1 MRTRTWVPA
10 AAALLLV
17 VGVLATRGGTA
28 AAEDDLLPPA
38 AEPPPSAP
46 SPEPSADV
54 VQAVA
59 VEANGIPGMRLGTDG
74 RELLSPFGGGD
85 VASGGPLQETP
96 GGCATAYEPPGSTEQ
111 NWGAAAWVVD
121 GLVSAVVLSRW
132 DTSGPV
138 RPVVTTWLGPT
149 LGSPV
154 RAASELVGARTTVE
168 RPFGHD
174 GPAVTVVVVPGDGVE
189 VVYSDATYDQASVLE
204 SDRGRVTTLEVR
216 QAGAR
221 PCAMQDVQASYRTG
235 ADPEE
240 VAVSLGPGGL
250 DVAPIGTPVD
260 VVRALPGVGPHPGVT
275 DACETFHLTT
285 EGGGSVRLTVLDG
298 VVVSA
303 HAYGT
308 VPTDL
313 GVAPGDGVAEV
324 QAAYPELLTPGEAV
338 VPGTAEVVMGDRVL
352 GLDLWP
358 AVAWVPEVELPVT
371 GGPVVVESLSVRDA
385 AVEVSRLC

>member
-138 RPVVTTWLGPT
+138 RPV
-149 LGSPV
+149 
-154 RAASELVGARTTVE
+154 
-168 RPFGHD
+168 
-174 GPAVTVVVVPGDGVE
+174 
-189 VVYSDATYDQASVLE
+189 
-204 SDRGRVTTLEVR
+204 
-216 QAGAR
+216 
-221 PCAMQDVQASYRTG
+221 
-235 ADPEE
+235 
-240 VAVSLGPGGL
+240 
-250 DVAPIGTPVD
+250 
-260 VVRALPGVGPHPGVT
+260 
-275 DACETFHLTT
+275 
-285 EGGGSVRLTVLDG
+285 
-298 VVVSA
+298 
-303 HAYGT
+303 
-308 VPTDL
+308 
-313 GVAPGDGVAEV
+313 
-324 QAAYPELLTPGEAV
+324 
-338 VPGTAEVVMGDRVL
+338 
-352 GLDLWP
+352 
-358 AVAWVPEVELPVT
+358 
-371 GGPVVVESLSVRDA
+371 
-385 AVEVSRLC
+385 